1 MSTNLQFRL
10 TSEGQQAAWNASNTG
25 ISLNL
30 THVQFGSGNRAP
42 TGTETAL
49 VTPQAY
55 VAIAAGSRVAPDQIR
70 LSALLTGAASFNI
83 GEIGIWKGVP
93 GQAGSVLFA
102 YWSQAA
108 GYLGSKAPGVDF
120 IFTHDMVLSDAV
132 AAGSVNIVADTSQSA
147 MLAMMAE
154 HEAKP
159 DPHVGYMLESVL
171 ELSVVPMQKIAPIIC
186 VTQPH
191 LRMMVWN
198 GTQYVRAP
206 WHQPCQLFFS
216 YYNPAS
222 ISGALPVRGDVSYQQ
237 SNYPDVVGRLGLSGV
252 GTFTLVEA
260 RGEFLRVLD
269 NGRGVDIN
277 RALRS
282 AQGDAIRNILGTAD
296 GDVGFKTASG
306 AFTISNSSF
315 GMTTKADT
323 AYHGLNFDASLSV
336 PTASE
341 NRPRSIAFPV
351 WMTI

>member
-10 TSEGQQAAWNASNTG
+10 TSAGQQAAWNASNTG
-25 ISLNL
+25 ISLDL
-30 THVQFGSGNRAP
+30 THVQFGSGNRTP

-49 VTPQAY
+49 VSPKAY
-55 VAIAAGSRVAPDQIR
+55 VAIAAGSRVAPNQIR
-70 LSALLTGAASFNI
+70 LSVLLSGLSSFNI

-93 GQAGSVLFA
+93 GTPGSVLFA
-102 YWSQAA
+102 YWSQDS
-108 GYLGSKAPGVDF
+108 GYLGSKAPSVDF

-159 DPHVGYMLESVL
+159 DPHVGYLLESVL
-171 ELSVVPMQKIAPIIC
+171 ELSSVPAQKIAPIIC

-198 GTQYVRAP
+198 GSQYVRAP

-216 YYNPAS
+216 YDNPAS
-222 ISGALPVRGDVSYQQ
+222 ILGALPVRADVSYQQ
-237 SNYPDVVGRLGLSGV
+237 VNYPDVVARLGLSGA
-252 GTFTLVEA
+252 GTFSLVEA

-269 NGRGVDIN
+269 NGRNIDVA

-282 AQGDAIRNILGTAD
+282 TQEATIIAKALGNHMTFGGQDIQYHDGIAMNNPSYTRFRPSTDTPYGNGVDYLRVRPRNI
-296 GDVGFKTASG
+296 
-306 AFTISNSSF
+306 SF
-315 GMTTKADT
+315 P
-323 AYHGLNFDASLSV
+323 L
-336 PTASE
+336 
-341 NRPRSIAFPV
+341 

>member
-132 AAGSVNIVADTSQSA
+132 AAGAVTVVADTSQSA
-147 MLAMMAE
+147 MLALMAE

-171 ELSVVPMQKIAPIIC
+171 ELKTVPAQKIAPIIC
-186 VTQPH
+186 VTQPYF
-191 LRMMVWN
+191 RIMAWD
-198 GTQYVRAP
+198 GSQYVRPPIYSPNLTGVPTAP
-206 WHQPCQLFFS
+206 TATAGTNTTQIATTEFVTAEVS
-216 YYNPAS
+216 AGY
-222 ISGALPVRGDVSYQQ
+222 VKKTGDTMT
-237 SNYPDVVGRLGLSGV
+237 
-252 GTFTLVEA
+252 GTLTIP
-260 RGEFLRVLD
+260 
-269 NGRGVDIN
+269 NG
-277 RALRS
+277 
-282 AQGDAIRNILGTAD
+282 
-296 GDVGFKTASG
+296 TASG
-306 AFTISNSSF
+306 HAVNLGQF
-315 GMTTKADT
+315 G
-323 AYHGLNFDASLSV
+323 NSLSNNGYQKLPSGLIIQWGV
-336 PTASE
+336 ISGNVTTEITYLSVAFP
-341 NRPRSIAFPV
+341 IAFPNEAFMITGSRRNDLYTSNTPTKTV
-351 WMTI
+351 A